1 MPEKAKC
8 ILPFGCALQKLV
20 GLMPVLTFP
29 SRIGAMPTSV
39 FPPLVGV
46 DAYIAPANRTDFS
59 GIFGEFDTSQW
70 VDVSIDPY
78 GENGRPIK
86 IYKPAI

>member
-46 DAYIAPANRTDFS
+46 DAYIDPLGTT
-59 GIFGEFDTSQW
+59 EFA
-70 VDVSIDPY
+70 
-78 GENGRPIK
+78 ENFRQNG
-86 IYKPAI
+86 